1 MEVGGAPG
9 WIRGLASIPLPDEII
24 EDNEQHTVI
33 NRYTPLG
40 VVAAIVPWNFPIR
53 LAVAK
58 IAPAVLTGNV
68 VIVKPSCV
76 PRQDSREGW
85 NDFANRREQTF
96 HSLLWAEAGR
106 VGPAVFPSGCSPMS
120 KW

>member
-1 MEVGGAPG
+1 MEVGGAPE
-9 WIRGLASIPLPDEII
+9 WIRGLASIPLPDEVI

-53 LAVAK
+53 LAVGK

-68 VIVKPSCV
+68 VIVKPSYV
-76 PRQDSREGW
+76 PPQDSREGW
-85 NDFANRREQTF
+85 NNFANPQRTDL
-96 HSLLWAEAGR
+96 SLPTAG
-106 VGPAVFPSGCSPMS
+106 
-120 KW
+120 